1 MLSIKPITSRRDR
14 PAIGNPPKQYQEACM
29 TDRLKALADAGVSI
43 WLDDLDRDRLRSGG
57 LADLVHNSSV
67 TGVTTNPSIFNNAL
81 SGDAGA
87 YSDQLDDLAARGVDR
102 GEAVR
107 SITTAD
113 VRSACDVMHP
123 VWQATSSVDGR
134 VSIEVDPRFAHETA
148 ATIAEARALWWAVD
162 RPNALIKIPGTQE
175 GLSAITQA
183 ISAGISV
190 NVTLIF
196 SPDRYVE
203 VMDAWMTGLEQANEK
218 GIDLHTIQSVASF
231 FVSRVDVAVDNRI
244 DQIGTDAAEALRG
257 LSGIANAR
265 LAYAEYEKVMASDRW
280 QVLKAAGAFPQRP
293 LWAST
298 GVKDPKYKD
307 TRYVVELVTNG
318 TVNTMPEKTM
328 QAMADHGE
336 MAGDTIRPNID
347 DARAVFAGLAAVG
360 VNMTDVFVE
369 LEDEGV
375 DKFIVA
381 WNELLDTIQT
391 ALDSRGEGSQE

>member
-1 MLSIKPITSRRDR
+1 MS
-14 PAIGNPPKQYQEACM
+14 
-29 TDRLKALADAGVSI
+29 DRLKALADAGVSI
-43 WLDDLDRDRLRSGG
+43 WLDDLDRDRLASGG

-87 YSDQLDDLAARGVDR
+87 YSDQLNDLADRGVDS

-123 VWQATSSVDGR
+123 VWQATNSIDGR
-134 VSIEVDPRFAHETA
+134 VSIEVDPRFARKTA

-162 RPNALIKIPGTQE
+162 RPNALIKIPGTEQ
-175 GLSAITQA
+175 GLPAITQA
-183 ISAGISV
+183 ISEGISV

-196 SPDRYVE
+196 SPDRYIE
-203 VMDAWMTGLEQANEK
+203 VMDAWMTGLEQAQES
-218 GIDLHTIQSVASF
+218 GIDLHSIQSVASF

-265 LAYAEYEKVMASDRW
+265 LAYAEYEKAMASDRW
-280 QVLKAAGAFPQRP
+280 QTLKAAGAFPQRP

-307 TRYVVELVTNG
+307 TRYVVELVTDG

-360 VNMTDVFVE
+360 IDMADVFVE

-375 DKFIVA
+375 DKFVVA
-381 WNELLDTIQT
+381 WKELLATIQS
-391 ALDSRGEGSQE
+391 ALDSRDDRGQE

>member
-1 MLSIKPITSRRDR
+1 MS
-14 PAIGNPPKQYQEACM
+14 
-29 TDRLKALADAGVSI
+29 DRLKALADAGVSI
-43 WLDDLDRDRLRSGG
+43 WLDDLDRDRLNSGG
-57 LADLVHNSSV
+57 LAELVEESSV

-87 YSDQLDDLAARGVDR
+87 YNDQLSDLADRGVDR

-113 VRSACDVMHP
+113 VRSACDVMRP

-134 VSIEVDPRFAHETA
+134 VSIEVDPRFARKTA

-162 RPNALIKIPGTQE
+162 RPNALIKIPGTEQ
-175 GLSAITQA
+175 GLPAITQA
-183 ISAGISV
+183 IGEGISV

-196 SPDRYVE
+196 SPDRYIE
-203 VMDAWMTGLEQANEK
+203 VMDAWLTGLETAHAA
-218 GIDLHTIQSVASF
+218 GIDLSSIQSVASF
-231 FVSRVDVAVDNRI
+231 FVSRVDSAVDSRI
-244 DQIGTDAAEALRG
+244 DGIGTDAAEDLRG
-257 LSGIANAR
+257 KAGIANAR

-280 QVLKAAGAFPQRP
+280 QALKAAGAYPQRP

-307 TRYVVELVTNG
+307 TRYVVDLVTDG

-336 MAGDTIRPNID
+336 MAGDTIRPNIA
-347 DARAVFAGLAAVG
+347 DAQSVFDALSAVG
-360 VNMTDVFVE
+360 VDMTEVFAE
-369 LEDEGV
+369 LESEGV
-375 DKFIVA
+375 DKFVVA
-381 WNELLDTIQT
+381 WEELLDTIQT
-391 ALDSRGEGSQE
+391 ALDARGEDGQG